1 MGVQCSQNYV
11 ATKLSLLCLITFPCF
26 SQELALRCL
35 EERIELEDAMHWLS
49 TLGGAYSNLG
59 EHSLAFVS
67 I

>member
-1 MGVQCSQNYV
+1 MIVYYV
-11 ATKLSLLCLITFPCF
+11 VTKISAMFDNIFTSPCF
-26 SQELALRCL
+26 SQELALRSL

>member
-1 MGVQCSQNYV
+1 MFDNIFTS
-11 ATKLSLLCLITFPCF
+11 PCF
-26 SQELALRCL
+26 SQELALRSL

>member
-1 MGVQCSQNYV
+1 MLVNYV
-11 ATKLSLLCLITFPCF
+11 VTKISLLCLITFPCF
-26 SQELALRCL
+26 SQELALRSL